1 MTACRSFLH
10 ARALPGRRADL
21 VAAFQQ
27 RRILEECLETISGA
41 LDGELLLSNEDP
53 DALCVSVLWS
63 SVDAHLAWLASPV
76 RAAQGPALA
85 ALVAHVEAPVLMS
98 VASNVHTP
106 SHEERRP

>member
-1 MTACRSFLH
+1 MTTCRSFLH
-10 ARALPGRRADL
+10 ARSLPGRRAEL

-27 RRILEECLETISGA
+27 KRTLEECLETISGA

-53 DALCVSVLWS
+53 DALCVTVLWS
-63 SVDAHLAWLASPV
+63 SVDAHRAWLTSPV

-98 VASNVHTP
+98 VASTMQSP
-106 SHEERRP
+106 SHEGRRS

>member
-1 MTACRSFLH
+1 MNACRSFLH
-10 ARALPGRRADL
+10 AKALPGRRADL
-21 VAAFQQ
+21 VAAFQH

-53 DALCVSVLWS
+53 DALCVTVLWS

-85 ALVAHVEAPVLMS
+85 ALVATVEPPVLMS
-98 VASNVHTP
+98 VAYTLRSP
-106 SHEERRP
+106 GREESRS